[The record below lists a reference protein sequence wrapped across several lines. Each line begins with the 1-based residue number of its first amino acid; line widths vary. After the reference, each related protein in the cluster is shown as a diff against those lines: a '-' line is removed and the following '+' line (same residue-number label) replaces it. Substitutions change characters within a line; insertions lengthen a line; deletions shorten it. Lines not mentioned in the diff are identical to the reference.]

1 MGRSTQRTWENDF
14 GDGYT
19 QAGGIGINTKSETW
33 NLTHSGV
40 MAVGEELP
48 LVRDF
53 IDRHEGYKAF
63 IWTPPGGVQGR
74 YRCKGYK
81 SKPLG
86 AGLVDALVHVQTDLH
101 AVTVNFTRP
110 RPVRGFLFLRPYEL
124 QHRHSKARAG

>member
-1 MGRSTQRTWENDF
+1 MVETFSYCVQLGGDGEIDQRTWENDF

-40 MAVGEELP
+40 MAAGEELP
-48 LVRDF
+48 MVRDF

-63 IWTPPGGVQGR
+63 IWTPPGGAPGR

-86 AGLVDALVHVQTDLH
+86 AGLWTLSFTFKQTY
-101 AVTVNFTRP
+101 AP
-110 RPVRGFLFLRPYEL
+110 
-124 QHRHSKARAG
+124 